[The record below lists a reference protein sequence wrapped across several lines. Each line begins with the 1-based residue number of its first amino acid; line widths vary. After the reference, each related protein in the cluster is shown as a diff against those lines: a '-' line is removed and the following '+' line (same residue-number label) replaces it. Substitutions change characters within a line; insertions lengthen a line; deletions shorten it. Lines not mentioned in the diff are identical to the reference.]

1 MNEINELAGL
11 IIDAHLK
18 GNKVLSCGN
27 GGLCAESEHFSAE
40 LVGKYAF
47 DEYVPCI
54 SLTSNTCIIT
64 AIANDLGYAEV
75 FAHQVKVMGKPRDIL
90 IAMTTSRSLNILNA
104 INTGKQKGLVTVAIC
119 SRKSGLLDCDFA
131 YRMSGDDV
139 AEIQN
144 NTIQFLHKV
153 AYEVKRSLNARHVV
167 SQTF

>member
-1 MNEINELAGL
+1 MNEINELADL

-18 GNKVLSCGN
+18 GNKVLACGN

-47 DEYVPCI
+47 DQYIPCI
-54 SLTSNTCIIT
+54 SLTSNTCILT
-64 AIANDLGYAEV
+64 AIANDIGFAEV
-75 FAHQVKVMGKPRDIL
+75 FAHQVKVMGKPQDIL

-104 INTGKQKGLVTVAIC
+104 INAGKQNGLVTVAIC
-119 SRKSGLLDCDFA
+119 SRKSGLLYSDFA

-153 AYEVKRSLNARHVV
+153 AYEVKRNLNARHVV
-167 SQTF
+167 NQTF

>member
-1 MNEINELAGL
+1 MNEINELADL

-18 GNKVLSCGN
+18 GNKVLACGN

-54 SLTSNTCIIT
+54 SLTSNTCILT
-64 AIANDLGYAEV
+64 AIANDIGYAEV
-75 FAHQVKVMGKPRDIL
+75 FAHQVKVMGKPQDIL

-104 INTGKQKGLVTVAIC
+104 INAGKQNGLVTVAIC
-119 SRKSGLLDCDFA
+119 SRKSGLLYSDFA

-153 AYEVKRSLNARHVV
+153 AYEVKRNLNAMHVV
-167 SQTF
+167 SPSF

>member
-1 MNEINELAGL
+1 MNEINELADL

-18 GNKVLSCGN
+18 GNKVLACGN

-47 DEYVPCI
+47 DQYIPCI
-54 SLTSNTCIIT
+54 SLTSNTCILT
-64 AIANDLGYAEV
+64 AIANDIGFAEV
-75 FAHQVKVMGKPRDIL
+75 FAHQVKVMGKPQDIL
-90 IAMTTSRSLNILNA
+90 IAMTTSRSSNILNA
-104 INTGKQKGLVTVAIC
+104 INAGKQNGLVTVAIC
-119 SRKSGLLDCDFA
+119 SRKSGLLYSDFA

-153 AYEVKRSLNARHVV
+153 AYEVKRNLNARHVV
-167 SQTF
+167 NQTF

>member
-1 MNEINELAGL
+1 MNEINELADL

-18 GNKVLSCGN
+18 GNKVLACGN

-47 DEYVPCI
+47 DQYIPCI
-54 SLTSNTCIIT
+54 SLTSNTCILT
-64 AIANDLGYAEV
+64 AIANDIGYAEV
-75 FAHQVKVMGKPRDIL
+75 FAHQVKVMGKPQDIL

-104 INTGKQKGLVTVAIC
+104 INAGKQNGLVTVAIC
-119 SRKSGLLDCDFA
+119 SRKSGLLYSDFA

-153 AYEVKRSLNARHVV
+153 AYEVKRNLNARHVV
-167 SQTF
+167 NQTF